1 MFAVFERYRSVK
13 WQLVE
18 VTLFD
23 TAIALLHPHTANVLN
38 GGKSSRTGNGHP
50 NIVPYDLFDTKTT
63 QLFIA
68 VGNNRQFATLCDAL
82 GDKALGQDARYKTNK
97 DRVVNRE
104 SLTAR
109 LNSLLSNF
117 DGLELFTKL
126 MGLGVPCGPVL
137 TTEQALSLDH
147 TSHRKM
153 TVTLGEYHGVGIPVK
168 LQRTPGSI
176 RLPPPLIGEHSEEVL
191 NRFGLDT
198 AEIDALIAS
207 RSEGHTSE

>member
-1 MFAVFERYRSVK
+1 MRISY
-13 WQLVE
+13 W
-18 VTLFD
+18 
-23 TAIALLHPHTANVLN
+23 
-38 GGKSSRTGNGHP
+38 SSD
-50 NIVPYDLFDTKTT
+50 VCSSDLLFDTKTT

-82 GDKALGQDARYKTNK
+82 VDKALGQDARYKTNK

-153 TVTLGEYHGVGIPVK
+153 TVTLGEYHGVGIPVDRK
-168 LQRTPGSI
+168 ST
-176 RLPPPLIGEHSEEVL
+176 RLNYSH
-191 NRFGLDT
+191 
-198 AEIDALIAS
+198 
-207 RSEGHTSE
+207 